1 MKKLLISTYI
11 LASLSGALN
20 AKVVFDMGAQQLSN
34 SVEGN
39 FKDSTYD
46 VGDALVST
54 ALAFKDGAYQPKGVA
69 DSAGSFKVQVKEP
82 QAKWAVTFAMQ
93 CDFGYQ
99 GGGCGVSLLGSNG
112 KAISMFFDADTV
124 SVGGKTIKDDGF
136 TKTGDV
142 SSINGSAEMDGD
154 TIRVVINGQYDFNIT
169 KPSFKLAHVNLSVF
183 HNAKITDLAVSSG
196 E

>member
-54 ALAFKDGAYQPKGVA
+54 ALAFKDGAYQPKDA
-69 DSAGSFKVQVKEP
+69 PISSGSFKVQVKEP
-82 QAKWAVTFAMQ
+82 KDKWAVTFDMKCKVANNA
-93 CDFGYQ
+93 
-99 GGGCGVSLLGSNG
+99 GCSASLLSSNG
-112 KAISMFFDADTV
+112 KAVSMFFADDTI
-124 SVGGKTIKDDGF
+124 SVGGKKIIDDDF
-136 TKTGDV
+136 TNSGGL
-142 SSINGSAEMDGD
+142 SGINCSAEMDGD
-154 TIRVVINGQYDFNIT
+154 TIKVVINGQYDFNIT
-169 KPSFKLAHVNLSVF
+169 KPNFKLAHVNISVG
-183 HNAKITDLAVSSG
+183 HEDKITNLAVSSG

>member
-54 ALAFKDGAYQPKGVA
+54 ALAFKDGAYQPKDVA
-69 DSAGSFKVQVKEP
+69 NSAGSFKVQVKEP
-82 QAKWAVTFAMQ
+82 QAKWAVTFAMR
-93 CDFGYQ
+93 CNFNY
-99 GGGCGVSLLGSNG
+99 GGCGVSLLGSNG
-112 KAISMFFDADTV
+112 KAVSMFFADDTI
-124 SVGGKTIKDDGF
+124 SVGGKKIIDEKF
-136 TKTGDV
+136 ANYPSYTK
-142 SSINGSAEMDGD
+142 SINGSAEMDGD
-154 TIRVVINGQYDFNIT
+154 TIKVVINGQYDFNIT
-169 KPSFKLAHVNLSVF
+169 KPNFKLAHVNMSV
-183 HNAKITDLAVSSG
+183 ARIDRITNLAVSSG